1 MSKVCDIESNN
12 TKGIEDSLGRNAR
25 SGIFDSLDKTDI
37 CVRTIVIIILA
48 LFTLPFGI
56 TSVYYAFTDNSCVN
70 LPAGKLYVNLKD
82 YLAVN
87 GCTYLVIFCVNATI
101 VSIVEPAMV
110 DNVYQTIL
118 CKTFKHLCT
127 LFTLSWN
134 IVGGIIFWSM
144 IDNNKCDDPIYNY
157 IYALLIIQFVFT
169 VATIFN
175 EKDKK

>member
-87 GCTYLVIFCVNATI
+87 GCIYLLVFCVNATTVGI
-101 VSIVEPAMV
+101 AENRAS
-110 DNVYQTIL
+110 DVYQTIL
-118 CKTFKHLCT
+118 YKTLKYLCA

-134 IVGGIIFWSM
+134 IVGGIIFWSL
-144 IDNNKCDDPIYNY
+144 IDNDKCDGPIYNY
-157 IYALLIIQFVFT
+157 VYALMIIQFVFT
-169 VATIFN
+169 SATILK
-175 EKDKK
+175 EKDVQ